1 MFYLGNT
8 DVRWETVMISVFK
21 VKSGG
26 SSRVTPVALNVYL
39 KNLFG
44 RNSIQ
49 TDLDISVL
57 CAKRIQ

>member
-1 MFYLGNT
+1 MMMFYLGNT

-39 KNLFG
+39 KNLF
-44 RNSIQ
+44 
-49 TDLDISVL
+49 
-57 CAKRIQ
+57 